1 MGIGERGAG
10 SKERGERQGG
20 NLKLETECDEGAWA
34 RSGGEAGV
42 GVKSGWW
49 REEERAGDSRQWPV
63 AGRQWT
69 DDGDPVCLKPYS
81 VLNDIH
87 DCS

>member
-1 MGIGERGAG
+1 VGIGEQGAG

-42 GVKSGWW
+42 VGKWW
-49 REEERAGDSRQWPV
+49 LVAGGGKGQETVASAQWPV
-63 AGRQWT
+63 DSGQMTEIRFVSSHMAR
-69 DDGDPVCLKPYS
+69 
-81 VLNDIH
+81 
-87 DCS
+87 